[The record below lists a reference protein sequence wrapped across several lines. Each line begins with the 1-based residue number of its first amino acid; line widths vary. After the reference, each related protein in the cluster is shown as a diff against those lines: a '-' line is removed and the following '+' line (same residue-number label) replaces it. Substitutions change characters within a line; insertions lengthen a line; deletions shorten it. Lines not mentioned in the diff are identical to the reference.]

1 MARAIFML
9 LGIVYHVAAIFQVD
23 GAWLVNHE
31 RDHRLFDHLSDFLHA
46 FRMHAFFI
54 IAGFFFC
61 LVVEK
66 YGASKTAWER
76 TVRLGVPMLFVGF
89 ALNTPTNQLA
99 TTQEFSEGFDYVA
112 KGQWLGHLWFL
123 GNLIVYNWVSLL
135 FVGQLHRIQRLHL
148 SHRWLLAAA
157 IVIFPILAAGM
168 HYFGRRIVTDVHY
181 FISFFLLYF
190 YFPFY
195 LLGMIFFY
203 QRQAFFRLLSFRAAL
218 GLAGIAICV
227 LIVKNHVN
235 FKAIHY
241 LLYLYVDAIYSM
253 TLALASMGFINS
265 VARQS
270 RWLERMVDASYSI
283 YVLHQPLILCLF
295 PMLAWW
301 IDDPFVFWFVLCSV
315 TFAATFYAHEL
326 LIMRWRPLLFL
337 FNGTTGKKARRS
349 RADAIRQP
357 AADHSGD

>member
-9 LGIVYHVAAIFQVD
+9 LGIVYHVAAIFQVE

-31 RDHRLFDHLSDFLHA
+31 RDHRLFDHLANFLHA

-99 TTQEFSEGFDYVA
+99 DTQQYSAGFEYVA

-135 FVGQLHRIQRLHL
+135 FVGQLRRLRDLAL
-148 SHRWLLAAA
+148 SHRLLLVAALVAFPMLAA
-157 IVIFPILAAGM
+157 VM
-168 HYFGRRIVTDVHY
+168 HYFGRRIITDIHY
-181 FISFFLLYF
+181 FVSFFLLYF

-195 LLGMIFFY
+195 LLGMVFFY

-218 GLAGIAICV
+218 GLTVVAIGV
-227 LIVKNHVN
+227 QVVKNYVD

-253 TLALASMGFINS
+253 ALALASMGFINS

-270 RWLERMVDASYSI
+270 RWLARMVDASYSI

-295 PMLAWW
+295 PILVWW
-301 IDDPFVFWFVLCSV
+301 IDDPFVFWFVLVGV

-337 FNGTTGKKARRS
+337 FNGVTGKKARQS
-349 RADAIRQP
+349 RAGEVRQP
-357 AADHSGD
+357 AAGRSDG